1 MIFLAFFAL
10 LLALASAS
18 PTLTAHLDA
27 ATTEHPTYPHWP
39 RQGPLPFL
47 HSESLIA
54 RPESPPLRLSTT
66 ATAATTRITPTT
78 SLPLPP
84 TAKS

>member
-27 ATTEHPTYPHWP
+27 ATTEHPTYPHLP

-47 HSESLIA
+47 HS
-54 RPESPPLRLSTT
+54 ESPPLRLSTT